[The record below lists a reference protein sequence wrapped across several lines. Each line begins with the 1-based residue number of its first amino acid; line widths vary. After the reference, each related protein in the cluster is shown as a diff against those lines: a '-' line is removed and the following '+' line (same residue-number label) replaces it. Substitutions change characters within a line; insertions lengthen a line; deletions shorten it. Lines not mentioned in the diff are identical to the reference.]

1 MCNKIEKNKTK
12 TKQTKTREYKC
23 TPIRMAISQNPVTP
37 RASADMRQEK
47 LPIIGDRKEK
57 QCGFY
62 GIIQN

>member
-12 TKQTKTREYKC
+12 TKQTKTRGYKC
-23 TPIRMAISQNPVTP
+23 TPIRMTISQNPVTP

-57 QCGFY
+57 
-62 GIIQN
+62 